1 MRLLVKKDCVDMQTL
16 RSVLLDYFERSPPDS
31 MIGQTF
37 SVWPGPFTRPY
48 VRPATAAQ
56 RRGAIIAQGTA
67 SAGYAGALGSGQFN
81 AGVIG
86 GIVTGIVS
94 YGFNKGGG
102 LNPAAANGI
111 GGAVGGAWEAGLAGT
126 AMAPLAAAGAIGG
139 LAGGLVQMALE
150 SGNDCGCGK

>member
-1 MRLLVKKDCVDMQTL
+1 LLKLANCTEV
-16 RSVLLDYFERSPPDS
+16 
-31 MIGQTF
+31 
-37 SVWPGPFTRPY
+37 
-48 VRPATAAQ
+48 
-56 RRGAIIAQGTA
+56 AQGTA
-67 SAGYAGALGSGQFN
+67 SAGYAGALGSGQSN

-94 YGFNKGGG
+94 YSFNKGGG

-139 LAGGLVQMALE
+139 LVGGLVQMALE